1 MRSHSLTLITYEE
14 FKILIILLYATH
26 VCSSI
31 CTKSSY
37 RSHVAD
43 ATGEPIIGAN
53 VTVKGTTVGTIT
65 DIDGNFTLEVGST
78 DGTLV
83 VSFIGYKSAEAA
95 IKGKS
100 PINVIL
106 QEDTETLDEV
116 VVVGYGTQNRK
127 SLTGAISDVK
137 SESLTRSV
145 STTTAGALSGKIAG
159 ISTRAKDARPGKG
172 ISLEIRNMGAPLYV
186 IDGIPY
192 GGNTGN
198 DWLVN
203 SEVSGNDVFNSLN
216 IEDIESI
223 TVLKDASAAIYGL
236 RASNGVVLV
245 TTKKGKKNEK
255 VSINVNGYYGWQNLT
270 RFPELANAEQYT
282 RGLAE
287 AAQNRGED
295 PNSVYTKEEL
305 AKWAAGTE
313 KGYKSYD
320 YYDMIMRKN
329 VPQYH
334 VNASVTGGS
343 ERTNYYLSVAHT
355 SQEAMMPDF
364 NYQRTNF
371 QLNLDTKIT
380 NRFTIGAQVSGRYE
394 KTNDVGLPGGDG
406 YYSAILAVFKMR
418 PIDSPY
424 ANDNPNYIRN
434 IDSYRN
440 GYNPAAFRRDIAGYK
455 DSMTRYANINAY
467 AQYDFGFGLTA
478 KATFSYGYTNSRF
491 DGYQYAYQIYT
502 YDEASDTYNGTNAA
516 GRWRLQI
523 DRSVPTRYMQLQLNY
538 NKQIKDHN
546 ISAVLGYEASDYDW
560 SKKTYGT
567 EPSTDYLPLL
577 QMDEINSFG
586 DEWSYEARAGWLARV
601 NYDYAH
607 KYLVELLARYDGS
620 YLYAPSQRWGFFPG
634 ASIGWR
640 ISEENFFAPLK
651 SVVDDLKIRASI
663 GQTGTESG
671 VSLFGYLSGYNW
683 NQGSAVLDGEYVTGL
698 NQRGLPVTNLSWTKN
713 TTKNIGFDLTM
724 FGNRLTI
731 SADAFRKDITGVP
744 AARYDVLLPSEVGY
758 SLPNE
763 NLNKQ
768 AYIGTEAMATWTDH
782 IGDFNYRVSGNI
794 TFSRYRNIESYKPR
808 FSNSWDEYRNSS
820 EDRWGGIYWGYQV
833 IGQFQSEEE
842 IKNYPVN
849 LDGQGNTT
857 LLPGDL
863 IYKDVNND
871 GVINGMDER
880 PIGFP
885 EGWAPILSFG
895 GNIGL
900 EWKGI
905 DLNIDFSG
913 GAMQGWRQN
922 YELTNAYHNGG
933 NSPAYLLED
942 RWHRLDLYDPESE
955 WVPGRYPAIRNGE
968 FAYNNKN
975 SDFWLHNVHYLRIS
989 NLEIGY
995 SLPTWM
1001 LKPIHAQKVRIYGS
1015 VSNLCSFDN
1024 VHQYGI
1030 DPEITAA
1037 AAVVYPQQRTFLV
1050 GFNVTF

>member
-1 MRSHSLTLITYEE
+1 MRNLK
-14 FKILIILLYATH
+14 FLLSCFMLLMSVVAFAQNQVTG
-26 VCSSI
+26 
-31 CTKSSY
+31 
-37 RSHVAD
+37 HVAD

-663 GQTGTESG
+663 GQTGTESV

-768 AYIGTEAMATWTDH
+768 AYVGTEAMATWTDH

>member
-1 MRSHSLTLITYEE
+1 MRNLK
-14 FKILIILLYATH
+14 FLLSCFMLLMSVVAFAQNQVTG
-26 VCSSI
+26 
-31 CTKSSY
+31 
-37 RSHVAD
+37 HVAD

-313 KGYKSYD
+313 KGYKNYD

-651 SVVDDLKIRASI
+651 SVVDDLKIRVSI

-871 GVINGMDER
+871 GVINSMDER

>member
-1 MRSHSLTLITYEE
+1 MRNLK
-14 FKILIILLYATH
+14 FLLSCFMLFMSVVAFAQNQ
-26 VCSSI
+26 VI
-31 CTKSSY
+31 G
-37 RSHVAD
+37 HVAD

-871 GVINGMDER
+871 GVINSMDER

>member
-1 MRSHSLTLITYEE
+1 MRNLK
-14 FKILIILLYATH
+14 FLLSCFMLLMSVVAFAQNQVTG
-26 VCSSI
+26 
-31 CTKSSY
+31 
-37 RSHVAD
+37 HVAD

-546 ISAVLGYEASDYDW
+546 ISSVLGYEASDYDW

-768 AYIGTEAMATWTDH
+768 AYVGTEAMATWTDH

>member
-1 MRSHSLTLITYEE
+1 MRNLK
-14 FKILIILLYATH
+14 FLLSCFMLLMSVVAFAQNQVTG
-26 VCSSI
+26 
-31 CTKSSY
+31 
-37 RSHVAD
+37 HVAD

-270 RFPELANAEQYT
+270 RFPELANAETYT

-768 AYIGTEAMATWTDH
+768 AYVGTEAMATWTDH

>member
-1 MRSHSLTLITYEE
+1 MRNLK
-14 FKILIILLYATH
+14 FLLSCFMLLMSVVAFAQNQVTG
-26 VCSSI
+26 
-31 CTKSSY
+31 
-37 RSHVAD
+37 HVAD

-83 VSFIGYKSAEAA
+83 VSFIGYKSAGAA

-768 AYIGTEAMATWTDH
+768 AYVGTEAMATWTDH

>member
-1 MRSHSLTLITYEE
+1 M
-14 FKILIILLYATH
+14 
-26 VCSSI
+26 
-31 CTKSSY
+31 
-37 RSHVAD
+37 
-43 ATGEPIIGAN
+43 
-53 VTVKGTTVGTIT
+53 
-65 DIDGNFTLEVGST
+65 
-78 DGTLV
+78 
-83 VSFIGYKSAEAA
+83 
-95 IKGKS
+95 
-100 PINVIL
+100 
-106 QEDTETLDEV
+106 
-116 VVVGYGTQNRK
+116 VVGYGTQNRK

-768 AYIGTEAMATWTDH
+768 AYVGTEAMATWTDH

>member
-1 MRSHSLTLITYEE
+1 MRNLK
-14 FKILIILLYATH
+14 FLLSCFMLLMSVVAFAQNQVTG
-26 VCSSI
+26 
-31 CTKSSY
+31 
-37 RSHVAD
+37 HVAD

-394 KTNDVGLPGGDG
+394 KTNGVGLPGGDG

-768 AYIGTEAMATWTDH
+768 AYVGTEAMATWTDH

>member
-1 MRSHSLTLITYEE
+1 MLLI
-14 FKILIILLYATH
+14 
-26 VCSSI
+26 SI
-31 CTKSSY
+31 VAFAQNQVTG
-37 RSHVAD
+37 HVAD

-53 VTVKGTTVGTIT
+53 VTVKGTTTGTIT

-78 DGTLV
+78 NGTLV
-83 VSFIGYKSAEAA
+83 VSFIGYKSVEA
-95 IKGKS
+95 KMNGKS

-159 ISTRAKDARPGKG
+159 ISTRATDARPGKG
-172 ISLEIRNMGAPLYV
+172 INLEIRNMGTPLFV

-192 GGNTGN
+192 GGNTSR
-198 DWLVN
+198 DWLGSSN
-203 SEVSGNDVFNSLN
+203 VSGNDVFNALN

-313 KGYKSYD
+313 KGYKNYD

-334 VNASVTGGS
+334 INASVTGGS
-343 ERTNYYLSVAHT
+343 DRTNYYLSVAHT
-355 SQEAMMPDF
+355 NQEAMMPDF

-380 NRFTIGAQVSGRYE
+380 KRFTIGAQVSGRYE
-394 KTNDVGLPGGDG
+394 KTKDVGLPGGDG
-406 YYSAILAVFKMR
+406 YYSSILAIFRMR

-455 DSMTRYANINAY
+455 DNMTRYANINAY

-502 YDEASDTYNGTNAA
+502 YDEASDTYNGTNAV
-516 GRWRLQI
+516 GRWRLQV

-538 NKQIKDHN
+538 NKQIKNHN
-546 ISAVLGYEASDYDW
+546 ISAVLGYEASDYD
-560 SKKTYGT
+560 SSVKTYGT

-586 DEWSYEARAGWLARV
+586 DDWSYEARAGWLARV

-607 KYLVELLARYDGS
+607 KYLIELLARYDGS

-640 ISEENFFAPLK
+640 ISEEKFFAPLK

-671 VSLFGYLSGYNW
+671 VSMFGYMSGYNW

-724 FGNRLTI
+724 FGSRLTV

-808 FSNSWDEYRNSS
+808 FSNSWDEYRNSA

-871 GVINGMDER
+871 GVINSMDER

-905 DLNIDFSG
+905 DLNIDLSG

-922 YELTNAYHNGG
+922 YELANAYHNGG

-975 SDFWLHNVHYLRIS
+975 SDFWLHNVHYLRIT

-995 SLPTWM
+995 SLPMWM

-1024 VHQYGI
+1024 VHQFGI

>member
-1 MRSHSLTLITYEE
+1 MRNLK
-14 FKILIILLYATH
+14 FLLSCFMLLMSVVAFAQNQVTG
-26 VCSSI
+26 
-31 CTKSSY
+31 
-37 RSHVAD
+37 HVAD

-424 ANDNPNYIRN
+424 ANNNPNYIRN

-768 AYIGTEAMATWTDH
+768 AYVGTEAMATWTDH

-942 RWHRLDLYDPESE
+942 RWHRLDLYEPESE

>member
-1 MRSHSLTLITYEE
+1 MRNLKFLLSCLMLLI
-14 FKILIILLYATH
+14 
-26 VCSSI
+26 SI
-31 CTKSSY
+31 VAFAQNQVTG
-37 RSHVAD
+37 HVAD

-65 DIDGNFTLEVGST
+65 DIDGNFTLEVAST

-334 VNASVTGGS
+334 INASVTGGS

-355 SQEAMMPDF
+355 NQEAMMPDF

-406 YYSAILAVFKMR
+406 YYSSILAIFKMR

-538 NKQIKDHN
+538 NKQIKNHN

-586 DEWSYEARAGWLARV
+586 DEWSYEARAGWLARI

-768 AYIGTEAMATWTDH
+768 AYIGAEAMATWTDH
-782 IGDFNYRVSGNI
+782 IGEFNYRVSGNI
-794 TFSRYRNIESYKPR
+794 TFSRYRSIETYKPR

-820 EDRWGGIYWGYQV
+820 ENRWGGIYWGYQV

-885 EGWAPILSFG
+885 ENWAPILSFG

-955 WVPGRYPAIRNGE
+955 WVPGCYPAIRNGE

>member
-1 MRSHSLTLITYEE
+1 M
-14 FKILIILLYATH
+14 
-26 VCSSI
+26 
-31 CTKSSY
+31 
-37 RSHVAD
+37 
-43 ATGEPIIGAN
+43 
-53 VTVKGTTVGTIT
+53 
-65 DIDGNFTLEVGST
+65 
-78 DGTLV
+78 
-83 VSFIGYKSAEAA
+83 
-95 IKGKS
+95 
-100 PINVIL
+100 
-106 QEDTETLDEV
+106 
-116 VVVGYGTQNRK
+116 
-127 SLTGAISDVK
+127 K

-768 AYIGTEAMATWTDH
+768 AYVGTEAMATWTDH

>member
-1 MRSHSLTLITYEE
+1 MRNLK
-14 FKILIILLYATH
+14 FLLSCFMLLMSVVAFAQNQVTG
-26 VCSSI
+26 
-31 CTKSSY
+31 
-37 RSHVAD
+37 HVAD

-78 DGTLV
+78 DSTLV

-768 AYIGTEAMATWTDH
+768 AYVGTEAMATWTDH

-933 NSPAYLLED
+933 HSPAYLLED

>member
-1 MRSHSLTLITYEE
+1 MRNLK
-14 FKILIILLYATH
+14 FLLSCFMLLMSVVAFAQNQVTG
-26 VCSSI
+26 
-31 CTKSSY
+31 
-37 RSHVAD
+37 HVAD

-538 NKQIKDHN
+538 NKQIKGHN

-768 AYIGTEAMATWTDH
+768 AYVGTEAMATWTDH

-942 RWHRLDLYDPESE
+942 RWHRLDLYEPESE

>member
-1 MRSHSLTLITYEE
+1 MRNLK
-14 FKILIILLYATH
+14 FLLSCFMLLMSVVAFAQNQVTG
-26 VCSSI
+26 
-31 CTKSSY
+31 
-37 RSHVAD
+37 HVAD

-744 AARYDVLLPSEVGY
+744 APRYDVLLPSEVGY

-768 AYIGTEAMATWTDH
+768 AYVGTEAMATWTDH

-794 TFSRYRNIESYKPR
+794 TFSRYRNIESYKLR

>member
-1 MRSHSLTLITYEE
+1 MRNLK
-14 FKILIILLYATH
+14 FLLSCFMLLMSVVAFAQNQVTG
-26 VCSSI
+26 
-31 CTKSSY
+31 
-37 RSHVAD
+37 HVAD

-65 DIDGNFTLEVGST
+65 DIDGNFTLEVAST

-172 ISLEIRNMGAPLYV
+172 INLEIRNMGAPLYV

-313 KGYKSYD
+313 KGYKGYD

-538 NKQIKDHN
+538 NKQIKEHN

-794 TFSRYRNIESYKPR
+794 TFSRYRNIETYKPR

-885 EGWAPILSFG
+885 EGWAPILSYG

-942 RWHRLDLYDPESE
+942 RWHHLDLYDPESE

-1001 LKPIHAQKVRIYGS
+1001 LKPIHAQKVRVYGS

>member
-1 MRSHSLTLITYEE
+1 MRNLK
-14 FKILIILLYATH
+14 FLLSCFMLLMSVVAFAQNQVTG
-26 VCSSI
+26 
-31 CTKSSY
+31 
-37 RSHVAD
+37 HVAD

-255 VSINVNGYYGWQNLT
+255 VSINVDGYYGWQNLT

-768 AYIGTEAMATWTDH
+768 AYVGTEAMATWTDH

>member
-1 MRSHSLTLITYEE
+1 MRNLK
-14 FKILIILLYATH
+14 FLLSCFMLLMSVVAFAQNQVTG
-26 VCSSI
+26 
-31 CTKSSY
+31 
-37 RSHVAD
+37 HVAD

-586 DEWSYEARAGWLARV
+586 DEWSYEVRAGWLARV

-768 AYIGTEAMATWTDH
+768 AYVGTEAMATWTDH

>member
-1 MRSHSLTLITYEE
+1 MRNLK
-14 FKILIILLYATH
+14 FLLSCFMLLMSVVAFAQNQVTG
-26 VCSSI
+26 
-31 CTKSSY
+31 
-37 RSHVAD
+37 HVAD

-768 AYIGTEAMATWTDH
+768 AYVGTEAMATWTDH

-905 DLNIDFSG
+905 DLNIVFSG

>member
-1 MRSHSLTLITYEE
+1 MRNLK
-14 FKILIILLYATH
+14 FLLSCFMLLMSVVAFAQNQVTG
-26 VCSSI
+26 
-31 CTKSSY
+31 
-37 RSHVAD
+37 HVAD

-768 AYIGTEAMATWTDH
+768 AYVGTEAMATWTDH

-820 EDRWGGIYWGYQV
+820 EDRWRGIYWGYQV

>member
-1 MRSHSLTLITYEE
+1 MRNLK
-14 FKILIILLYATH
+14 FLLSCFMLLMSVVAFAQNQVTG
-26 VCSSI
+26 
-31 CTKSSY
+31 
-37 RSHVAD
+37 HVAD

-203 SEVSGNDVFNSLN
+203 LEVSGNDVFNSLN

-768 AYIGTEAMATWTDH
+768 AYVGTEAMATWTDH

-975 SDFWLHNVHYLRIS
+975 SVFWLHNVHYLRIS

>member
-1 MRSHSLTLITYEE
+1 M
-14 FKILIILLYATH
+14 LLMSVVAFAQNQ
-26 VCSSI
+26 I
-31 CTKSSY
+31 KG
-37 RSHVAD
+37 HVAD

-53 VTVKGTTVGTIT
+53 VTVKGTTTGTIT

-83 VSFIGYKSAEAA
+83 VSFIGYKSVEAKMNGTA
-95 IKGKS
+95 
-100 PINVIL
+100 PINVVL

-145 STTTAGALSGKIAG
+145 STTTAGALTGKIAG

-172 ISLEIRNMGAPLYV
+172 INLEIRNMGTPLFV

-192 GGNTGN
+192 GGNTSN

-203 SEVSGNDVFNSLN
+203 SEVSGNDVFNALN

-334 VNASVTGGS
+334 INASVTGGS
-343 ERTNYYLSVAHT
+343 ERTNYYLSIAHT
-355 SQEAMMPDF
+355 NQEAMMPDF

-406 YYSAILAVFKMR
+406 YYSSILAIFRMR

-502 YDEASDTYNGTNAA
+502 YDEASDTYNGTNAV

-538 NKQIKDHN
+538 NKQIKEHN

-620 YLYAPSQRWGFFPG
+620 YLYAPSKRWGFFPG
-634 ASIGWR
+634 LSLGWR
-640 ISEENFFAPLK
+640 ISEEKFFAPLK

-671 VSLFGYLSGYNW
+671 VSMFGYLSGYNW

-713 TTKNIGFDLTM
+713 TTKNIGFDLSM
-724 FGNRLTI
+724 FGNRLTV

-768 AYIGTEAMATWTDH
+768 AYIGAEAMATWTDH
-782 IGDFNYRVSGNI
+782 IGEFNYRVSGNI
-794 TFSRYRNIESYKPR
+794 TFSRYRSIETYKPR
-808 FSNSWDEYRNSS
+808 FSNSWDEYRNSA

-833 IGQFQSEEE
+833 IGQFHSEEE

-871 GVINGMDER
+871 GVINSMDER

-885 EGWAPILSFG
+885 ENWAPILSFG

-900 EWKGI
+900 EWRGI

-922 YELTNAYHNGG
+922 YELANAYHNGG

-942 RWHRLDLYDPESE
+942 RWHRADLYDPESE
-955 WVPGRYPAIRNGE
+955 WISGRYPAIRNGE

-995 SLPTWM
+995 SLPMWM
-1001 LKPIHAQKVRIYGS
+1001 LKPLHAQKVRVYGS

-1024 VHQYGI
+1024 VHQFGI